1 MSILVVIDRVDCLT
15 IIELLYYSF
24 SGFLLILL
32 IESVVHKF
40 FGGHGH
46 SHFPS
51 QETLAKKFV
60 AVEVSQCQYTAQE
73 MEIANFISMF
83 ETQDENRKNKVWI
96 RTETERSF

>member
-1 MSILVVIDRVDCLT
+1 M
-15 IIELLYYSF
+15 
-24 SGFLLILL
+24 
-32 IESVVHKF
+32 VHKF

-60 AVEVSQCQYTAQE
+60 AVEVSQYTAQE

>member
-1 MSILVVIDRVDCLT
+1 MVVIDRVDCLT
-15 IIELLYYSF
+15 IIELLFYSF

-60 AVEVSQCQYTAQE
+60 AVEVSQCQQAG
-73 MEIANFISMF
+73 NG
-83 ETQDENRKNKVWI
+83 NNKLHFHV
-96 RTETERSF
+96 

>member
-1 MSILVVIDRVDCLT
+1 MT
-15 IIELLYYSF
+15 IIKLLYYSF

-51 QETLAKKFV
+51 QETLANKFV
-60 AVEVSQCQYTAQE
+60 AEEVSQYTAQE

-83 ETQDENRKNKVWI
+83 ETQD
-96 RTETERSF
+96 

>member
-15 IIELLYYSF
+15 IVELLYYSF

-60 AVEVSQCQYTAQE
+60 PVEVSQWAAQE